1 MLPTYDVIRFVHTSV
16 WKALFGKQ
24 ADVLEKDDDHDNQ
37 YMITDHDMLVNRFV
51 SVPRD
56 MGGFNCASFV
66 VSVNSTQFNCREV
79 QTKNQRKCRETHTR

>member
-1 MLPTYDVIRFVHTSV
+1 MHTSV

-66 VSVNSTQFNCREV
+66 VSGVKLIV
-79 QTKNQRKCRETHTR
+79 KKCRNNKMCWDTHTVMGCNALSLC